1 VSSAARSSIVGG
13 AVRRYLAAKGETP
26 TEPLVCGVPV
36 DLRKGEVSVGGN
48 DFGFLAVTLGA
59 HIDHPAERLR
69 RVHESASNARQMQHA
84 IGARELSE
92 LSARLPGALSSIG
105 FQNAGKRAVDL
116 RQPPA
121 CVQRRRLER
130 SGPQAPLYLNGAR
143 AERFFGVAPIF
154 HGTAVV
160 FGVFSYCGRIEV
172 TFVSCRRLLLD
183 PEFPTECLRAS
194 YEELGSSELM
204 EAK

>member
-69 RVHESASNARQMQHA
+69 RVHESTSNARQMQHA

-105 FQNAGKRAVDL
+105 FKTLASAQLIFGNRLPVFNVGVSNV
-116 RQPPA
+116 PG
-121 CVQRRRLER
+121 RRHRCTSTVRGR
-130 SGPQAPLYLNGAR
+130 SGSSVWHRYSMAPQWFSACSAI
-143 AERFFGVAPIF
+143 A
-154 HGTAVV
+154 AV
-160 FGVFSYCGRIEV
+160 SR
-172 TFVSCRRLLLD
+172 
-183 PEFPTECLRAS
+183 
-194 YEELGSSELM
+194 
-204 EAK
+204 